1 MSDSHGKAAQTSIN
15 DALLDEASV
24 WIARL
29 SNDQASEQDHQRFA
43 LWLGKSAKHRAA
55 YDQIEALWLDL
66 GCVKYS
72 STDSNEDK
80 PRENQPLPGEGQPR
94 VGDNTLKASS
104 FWQKR
109 WMKTR
114 FIASFA
120 LCAMVAVALLPD
132 ASTPAS
138 VQRLATAIGE
148 HSVETLS
155 DGSVVHLNTNTRLEV
170 SYTESQRELTLT
182 QGEAHFSVKKNPQ
195 RPFVVR
201 IPGGSVVAVGTAF
214 NIEIEPQQTLVTV
227 TEGVIRVEEQ
237 NDSALPADTV
247 TARLNDQVRI
257 SPAGGLKRD
266 QMPGDHLATAWL
278 EQNMVFK
285 NVSLAQVVAEL
296 NRYSEKKIKISDA
309 SLAFMPVSG
318 VFKTDQPAQTLQAI
332 EASLGLESKSEGQI
346 ILLHK
351 RG

>member
-1 MSDSHGKAAQTSIN
+1 MSDSHGQAAQSSTS
-15 DALLDEASV
+15 ASLLDEASV

-43 LWLGKSAKHRAA
+43 LWLGKSAEHRAA
-55 YDQIEALWLDL
+55 YDQMETLWLDL
-66 GCVKYS
+66 GCVKYT
-72 STDSNEDK
+72 STDSSDLKQPED
-80 PRENQPLPGEGQPR
+80 QPLPGETKL
-94 VGDNTLKASS
+94 VGSDKTTKASS
-104 FWQKR
+104 FWQKK
-109 WMKTR
+109 WVKTR

-120 LCAMVAVALLPD
+120 LCAAVAVALLPD
-132 ASTPAS
+132 ASQTTAT
-138 VQRLATAIGE
+138 QHLATAVGE
-148 HSVETLS
+148 HSIETLA
-155 DGSVVHLNTNTRLEV
+155 DGSVVQLNTNTRLEV
-170 SYTESQRELTLT
+170 SYTHSQRELTLT
-182 QGEAHFSVKKNPQ
+182 QGEAHFNVKKNPQ

-257 SPAGGLKRD
+257 SPAGGLTRD
-266 QMPGDHLATAWL
+266 RMPSDHLATAWL

-296 NRYSEKKIKISDA
+296 NRYSGKKIKISDA

-332 EASLGLESKSEGQI
+332 EASLGLESKAQGDI

>member
-1 MSDSHGKAAQTSIN
+1 MQ
-15 DALLDEASV
+15 DEASV

-29 SNDQASEQDHQRFA
+29 SNDQATEQDHQRFA
-43 LWLGKSAKHRAA
+43 LWLGKSAKHREA
-55 YDQIEALWLDL
+55 YDQMESLWLDL
-66 GCVKYS
+66 GCVKYTS
-72 STDSNEDK
+72 LDTTAQ
-80 PRENQPLPGEGQPR
+80 RENQPLPGEGQLI
-94 VGDNTLKASS
+94 VSDKAAKASS
-104 FWQKR
+104 FWQKP
-109 WMKTR
+109 WIKTR

-120 LCAMVAVALLPD
+120 FCAAVAVALLPKATET
-132 ASTPAS
+132 AST
-138 VQRLATAIGE
+138 QQLATAIGQ
-148 HSVETLS
+148 HSVESLA
-155 DGSVVHLNTNTRLEV
+155 DGSIVQLNTNTRLEV
-170 SYTESQRELTLT
+170 SYSDSQRDVTLS
-182 QGEAHFSVKKNPQ
+182 QGEAHFSVKKDPQ
-195 RPFVVR
+195 RPFVVH

-214 NIEIEPQQTLVTV
+214 NIEIEPQHTLVTV

-257 SPAGGLKRD
+257 SPAGGLKRERIPD
-266 QMPGDHLATAWL
+266 DHQITAWL

-332 EASLGLESKSEGQI
+332 EASLGLESKAQGSI

>member
-1 MSDSHGKAAQTSIN
+1 MSDSHGQTAQTSIN
-15 DALLDEASV
+15 TALLDDASE

-29 SNDQASEQDHQRFA
+29 SNNQASEQDHQGFA
-43 LWLGKSAKHRAA
+43 LWLGKSAEHRAA
-55 YDQIEALWLDL
+55 YDQMEALWLDL

-72 STDSNEDK
+72 TDKHDPSLQ
-80 PRENQPLPGEGQPR
+80 ENQPLPGEGQIS
-94 VGDNTLKASS
+94 VSEKTSSAST

-109 WMKTR
+109 WIKTR

-120 LCAMVAVALLPD
+120 LCAVVAVALLPD
-132 ASTPAS
+132 ASKPTAT
-138 VQRLATAIGE
+138 QRLATAVGE
-148 HSVETLS
+148 HSTETLA
-155 DGSVVHLNTNTRLEV
+155 DGSVVQLNTNTRLEV
-170 SYTESQRELTLT
+170 SYSDSQRELSLT
-182 QGEAHFSVKKNPQ
+182 QGEAHFIVKKNPQ

-237 NDSALPADTV
+237 NDSALPADTI

-257 SPAGGLKRD
+257 SPAGGLTRD
-266 QMPGDHLATAWL
+266 RVPDDHLATAWL

-285 NVSLAQVVAEL
+285 NASLAQVVAEL
-296 NRYSEKKIKISDA
+296 NRYSDKKIKISDA
-309 SLAFMPVSG
+309 SLAFIPVSG
-318 VFKTDQPAQTLQAI
+318 VFKTDQPTETLQAI
-332 EASLGLESKSEGQI
+332 ETSLGLESKAEGNI

>member
-1 MSDSHGKAAQTSIN
+1 MSDSHGQTAQASSNTS
-15 DALLDEASV
+15 LLDEASV

-43 LWLGKSAKHRAA
+43 LWLGKSAEHRAA
-55 YDQIEALWLDL
+55 YDQMETLWLDL
-66 GCVKYS
+66 GCVKYTS
-72 STDSNEDK
+72 SAKHDSSPQEDQPMPGQGQITAADK
-80 PRENQPLPGEGQPR
+80 TPR
-94 VGDNTLKASS
+94 ASL

-109 WMKTR
+109 WVKTR

-120 LCAMVAVALLPD
+120 LCAAVAVSLLPD
-132 ASTPAS
+132 ASRPAS
-138 VQRLATAIGE
+138 TQHLATAVGE
-148 HSVETLS
+148 HSLQTLS
-155 DGSVVHLNTNTRLEV
+155 DGSVVQLNTNTRLEV
-170 SYTESQRELTLT
+170 TYSQSQRELSLT
-182 QGEAHFSVKKNPQ
+182 QGEAHFIVEKNPQ

-257 SPAGGLKRD
+257 SPAGGLTRERV
-266 QMPGDHLATAWL
+266 PADHLATAWL

-285 NVSLAQVVAEL
+285 NVSLAQVVAEI
-296 NRYSEKKIKISDA
+296 NRYSDKKIKISDA
-309 SLAFMPVSG
+309 SLAFIPVSG

-332 EASLGLESKSEGQI
+332 ETSLGLESKAQGNI